1 MVTKYTE
8 GEFGKLYQLTPAQSR
23 GFPEQ
28 KLKYFSACTSIEDP
42 RKAKQK

>member
-1 MVTKYTE
+1 MVIKYTE
-8 GEFGKLYQLTPAQSR
+8 GKFGKLYQLTPAQSR